1 MTRRIVTV
9 LGIVLALAVPTAC
22 SHGGKATGVNSA
34 GGQPAG
40 GSTTS
45 SSVPVDGSSSSSP
58 GSTAA
63 PASPSSTVATVKG
76 TAAGSGP
83 ASTATTRPA
92 TPAGSVPDPRDAAS
106 GAFIAGDNGA
116 AVASQAGG
124 AITGRIRAGVA
135 MAVDARQGGWA
146 HVVTPCEN
154 HLWVKVADGRIAP
167 TADIVIDAGHGGPES
182 GAVGQGG
189 LTEAELNLAVARM
202 TVEALAADGVTAALA
217 RTGDYRQTLASRVA
231 VATAMHPKAFLSI
244 HHNAEPDGSR
254 PGPGTETYYQTGKDV
269 PPLRSAASKRL
280 AGLIYEEVVRALSAY
295 SADWVADRDAGA
307 KYRLGDSGN
316 DYYGV
321 LRLSA
326 AGGVVGSL
334 AELAFIS
341 NPSEEA
347 LLKRDDVRR
356 AEAAAVARGIVR
368 FLRTEDPGSGFV
380 VPYPRTEPAG
390 GGGGTQG
397 CVDPS

>member
-22 SHGGKATGVNSA
+22 SHGGKTTGATS
-34 GGQPAG
+34 GGEAAG

-45 SSVPVDGSSSSSP
+45 SSAPADGSSSSTS

-63 PASPSSTVATVKG
+63 PTSPSSTVTTVKG
-76 TAAGSGP
+76 SAAGSGP

-92 TPAGSVPDPRDAAS
+92 TPAGSVPDRQDAAS
-106 GAFIAGDNGA
+106 GVFIAGDKGTGVA
-116 AVASQAGG
+116 AQPGG

-154 HLWVKVADGRIAP
+154 HLWVKVADGRVEP

-231 VATAMHPKAFLSI
+231 VATAMHPKAFVSI
-244 HHNAEPDGSR
+244 HHNAEPDGPR
-254 PGPGTETYYQTGKDV
+254 AGPGTETYYQTGKDV
-269 PPLRSAASKRL
+269 PPVRSAASKRL

-295 SADWVADRDAGA
+295 KADWVADTDAGA
-307 KYRLGDSGN
+307 KYRIGDSGN

-356 AEAAAVARGIVR
+356 AESAAVARGIVR

>member
-1 MTRRIVTV
+1 VRLRIVAV
-9 LGIVLALAVPTAC
+9 LVAGLAASAAC
-22 SHGGKATGVNSA
+22 SHGGGSTRGGTGA
-34 GGQPAG
+34 LAAAD
-40 GSTTS
+40 STTS
-45 SSVPVDGSSSSSP
+45 SAPSDAASSSTSIGPSSSGAPTMTTGRATGATGVVSTTTGKPVPTSVPM
-58 GSTAA
+58 
-63 PASPSSTVATVKG
+63 
-76 TAAGSGP
+76 
-83 ASTATTRPA
+83 
-92 TPAGSVPDPRDAAS
+92 PDHRVVAS
-106 GAFIAGDNGA
+106 GAFIVGSKGAGVA
-116 AVASQAGG
+116 AQPGG
-124 AITGRIRAGVA
+124 AVTGRLRAGVA
-135 MAVDARQGGWA
+135 LAVDAVDGAWA
-146 HVVTPCEN
+146 HVLTPCEN
-154 HLWVKVADGRIAP
+154 RLWVRTAEGHIEK

-231 VATAMHPKAFLSI
+231 VATAMHPKAFVSI
-244 HHNAEPDGSR
+244 HHNAEPDGQR
-254 PGPGTETYYQTGKDV
+254 AGPGSETYYQVGKDV
-269 PPLRSAASKRL
+269 PPARSAESKRL
-280 AGLIYEEVVRALSAY
+280 AGLIYEEVTKALSAY

-307 KYRLGDSGN
+307 KYRVGDSGN

-326 AGGVVGSL
+326 ANGVVASL
-334 AELAFIS
+334 AELAFLS

-347 LLKRDDVRR
+347 LLKRDDVRK

-368 FLRTEDPGSGFV
+368 YLRSEDPGSGFV

-397 CVDPS
+397 CVDPT